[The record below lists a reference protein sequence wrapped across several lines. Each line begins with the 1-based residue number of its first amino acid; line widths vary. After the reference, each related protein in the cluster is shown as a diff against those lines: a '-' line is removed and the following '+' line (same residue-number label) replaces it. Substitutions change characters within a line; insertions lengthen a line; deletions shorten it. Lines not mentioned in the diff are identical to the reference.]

1 MDKKKL
7 GKYLGPSHDIG
18 QAMCSRLL
26 TANGTEISRTSVVP
40 LSISDKNSEVVK
52 QKMKEFDAKLKESLG
67 DRIQGTEVPQDPDE
81 NIEEF
86 QPYEDDTEQPLRIQE
101 ADEYDIDT
109 HHKFIA
115 SKVMIPQGGGAG
127 CHRSSYKAETRS

>member
-1 MDKKKL
+1 
-7 GKYLGPSHDIG
+7 
-18 QAMCSRLL
+18 
-26 TANGTEISRTSVVP
+26 
-40 LSISDKNSEVVK
+40 
-52 QKMKEFDAKLKESLG
+52 MKEFDAKLKENLG
-67 DRIQGTEVPQDPDE
+67 DRIQGIEVPPDPDE

-115 SKVMIPQGGGAG
+115 SKVMIPEGRQVVTGRVIRRKRDHDGNLIGKS
-127 CHRSSYKAETRS
+127 HSNPLLDTSLFEV